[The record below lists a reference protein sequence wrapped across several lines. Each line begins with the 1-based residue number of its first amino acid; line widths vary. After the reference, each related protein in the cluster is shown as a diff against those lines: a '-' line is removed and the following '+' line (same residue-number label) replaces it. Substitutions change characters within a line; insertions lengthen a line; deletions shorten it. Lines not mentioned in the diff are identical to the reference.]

1 MGDSDGRACVGTTNA
16 YSSTQRHH
24 FRTTLLITGRVM
36 RKTMKLA
43 LTMGR
48 PTILDLETRNQ

>member
-1 MGDSDGRACVGTTNA
+1 MSAPVLGLRVA

-24 FRTTLLITGRVM
+24 FRTKLLITGRVM

-48 PTILDLETRNQ
+48 PTSLDLETRNQ